1 MSSKLSPWLLSLALC
16 AVAAQ
21 AADTPPPPVIVQK
34 PALSAQGADLK
45 VTLAVDKLK
54 VSMLQGDDMGGTS
67 FGWFCANRQPMAV
80 NENYIK
86 NYGGFMS
93 SVATQELK
101 RLGYPLAGK
110 GQANAFDVDVAAAP
124 DFRIGGIL
132 TEAKHEVCWLDNRA
146 EGWIYYKVDWAL

>member
-54 VSMLQGDDMGGTS
+54 VSMLQGDDMGGPASAGSAPTASRWRSTRTTS
-67 FGWFCANRQPMAV
+67 R
-80 NENYIK
+80 
-86 NYGGFMS
+86 
-93 SVATQELK
+93 TT
-101 RLGYPLAGK
+101 
-110 GQANAFDVDVAAAP
+110 AAS
-124 DFRIGGIL
+124 
-132 TEAKHEVCWLDNRA
+132 
-146 EGWIYYKVDWAL
+146 